1 MQIDTHIVATYD
13 PTEKDVMN
21 QLEVRVYT
29 EYRYAKKFCAQFMLQ
44 HLPDIDADEEAVDF
58 AALVK
63 GYNEAKSD
71 DMPLLTLWTESV
83 LNLQSEWDWEIA

>member
-13 PTEKDVMN
+13 PTEKDAIN

-29 EYRYAKKFCAQFMLQ
+29 EYRYAKKFCSQFMLR
-44 HLPDIDADEEAVDF
+44 HLPDIDADVEAANFD
-58 AALVK
+58 ALID
-63 GYNEAKSD
+63 GYNNAKSD

-83 LNLQSEWDWEIA
+83 LILQSEWDWEFE

>member
-21 QLEVRVYT
+21 QLEVRVFT
-29 EYRYAKKFCAQFMLQ
+29 EYRYAKMFCSRFMLQ

-58 AALVK
+58 AALVQ
-63 GYNEAKSD
+63 GYNEAKAD

-83 LNLQSEWDWEIA
+83 LNLQSEWDWETE